1 MQLREIGK
9 TGVKV
14 TPLGFGMMRLPM
26 KDGGQ
31 AEALTPADQ
40 VDVERSVAMLRQA
53 IDGGINYVDT
63 AYNYIGG
70 MSETITGLALQDG
83 YREKVYLATKS
94 PTWLYREEADFD
106 RLLAEQLERLKTDCI
121 DFYMLH
127 SLNGGSWKRSLK
139 INAIESIK
147 RAKADGR
154 VKYIGFSFHD
164 DYDLF
169 EEIINAADWDF
180 CQIQLN
186 YFDENYQAGV
196 KGLKLAA
203 EKGMGVIVMEPLRGG
218 FLVDLPPKVQEIF
231 DASGSTRTP
240 VEWSLDYLWNMPE
253 VSTVLSGMG
262 TEEQIE
268 ENISYAQEAAPGMMS
283 AEDSATIAK
292 AQAAFDE
299 YAVIPCTGCNYCVE
313 YCPDKIAI
321 PYNFN
326 AYNLRFIY
334 DDLQMAKDYYATEVT
349 KFGRSAENC
358 TSCGTCEEMCPQ
370 HIKISE
376 WMPKVE
382 EMLGE

>member
-262 TEEQIE
+262 TEEQIK